1 MNAYCP
7 APAHEPTHPTDP
19 QTLAAIYER
28 YAPGIYRYI
37 YFRVGDEEQARDMVS
52 EVFLRMIEGYERYEE
67 RGWPIS
73 AWLYRI
79 AHDRAVDSL
88 RRSHRRRHIPL
99 ESYNA
104 RVDGPESL
112 IESHEA
118 TTMVRKSMNALC
130 AMQRKVIHMR
140 YIDDLSVQEVAQQLG
155 RSEGAVKA
163 IQHRGMR
170 AMAHMLRGSED
181 QGEHQH
187 KPKRHRAK
195 VEPTSA

>member
-1 MNAYCP
+1 MNANCP
-7 APAHEPTHPTDP
+7 TQAHEQARPAES

-37 YFRVGDEEQARDMVS
+37 YFRVGDEEQAHDMVS
-52 EVFLRMIEGYERYEE
+52 EVFLRMLEGYERYEE

-88 RRSHRRRHIPL
+88 RRRHRRRHIPL
-99 ESYNA
+99 ESYTA
-104 RVDGPESL
+104 RVDGPEAL
-112 IESHEA
+112 IDSHEA
-118 TTMVRKSMNALC
+118 SALVRKSMDALC
-130 AMQRKVIHMR
+130 ATQRKVIHMR

-170 AMAHMLRGSED
+170 AMAHMIRGSD
-181 QGEHQH
+181 AQGEYQHQ
-187 KPKRHRAK
+187 PKRRRTKAAL
-195 VEPTSA
+195 TSD